1 MTEELTAEERAL
13 LPISENFPDGRAVA
27 KLLRCYDICRA
38 LLERIGTEEKLGLG
52 SAEVNILANQ
62 VMGYRSERDAALAR
76 AEALQKLNKQNADV
90 ESRTQS
96 HLQGELRKAE
106 CYRVA
111 AESRLSEATALL
123 KRYCRTYPEGG
134 SSDLWLEKDLDAF
147 SSATPAPA
155 AKAEPT
161 EDYTLGYREGCD
173 DTARELLQGREKEDR
188 LTAAVAALSARLGEH
203 PDTIALRECR
213 AELESVRTTARKLH
227 ESLTSAYEDIESARA
242 DAEQLR
248 AGHAECRA
256 ELEAE
261 RQEVELKQAAL
272 NTVRAER
279 DTARVNE
286 HKSAGDARLWKLRYD
301 DECKRSEALT
311 SVRALVESIEAE
323 IERDCTPRESYW
335 EIVELV
341 RPSKGG
347 GS

>member
-13 LPISENFPDGRAVA
+13 LPISEHFPDGRAVA
-27 KLLRCYDICRA
+27 KLLRLYD
-38 LLERIGTEEKLGLG
+38 E
-52 SAEVNILANQ
+52 
-62 VMGYRSERDAALAR
+62 ALAR
-76 AEALQKLNKQNADV
+76 AEAAERALSAVHGVLSEDAALAA
-90 ESRTQS
+90 RTMTANMQLLEQCRS
-96 HLQGELRKAE
+96 AE
-106 CYRVA
+106 Y
-111 AESRLSEATALL
+111 RLSEATALL
-123 KRYCRTYPEGG
+123 ERCR
-134 SSDLWLEKDLDAF
+134 DA
-147 SSATPAPA
+147 A
-155 AKAEPT
+155 
-161 EDYTLGYREGCD
+161 
-173 DTARELLQGREKEDR
+173 QWH
-188 LTAAVAALSARLGEH
+188 H
-203 PDTIALRECR
+203 PDAIALRECR

-323 IERDCTPRESYW
+323 IERDCLPRDSYCAIF
-335 EIVELV
+335 EMV
-341 RPSKGG
+341 RVSKGG
-347 GS
+347 GA

>member
-1 MTEELTAEERAL
+1 MTEELTAQERAL
-13 LPISENFPDGRAVA
+13 VKSWHETDSLEH
-27 KLLRCYDICRA
+27 KLLRLYDEA
-38 LLERIGTEEKLGLG
+38 QASLSLERRDAAMAESCDLIAQRDTALGLCKQR
-52 SAEVNILANQ
+52 EQ
-62 VMGYRSERDAALAR
+62 ERDAALAR
-76 AEALQKLNKQNADV
+76 AEADRDDYDR
-90 ESRTQS
+90 SRK
-96 HLQGELRKAE
+96 EL
-106 CYRVA
+106 YRQAVA
-111 AESRLSEATALL
+111 AESRLAEATALMRRL
-123 KRYCRTYPEGG
+123 IDSVNLGG
-134 SSDLWLEKDLDAF
+134 GDMADEMRAF
-147 SSATPAPA
+147 VETAVPASE
-155 AKAEPT
+155 AEPT
-161 EDYTLGYREGCD
+161 EDYRRGYMEGCD

-203 PDTIALRECR
+203 PDAIALRECR

-279 DTARVNE
+279 DTARAE
-286 HKSAGDARLWKLRYD
+286 GHMSAGDARLWKLRYD

-323 IERDCTPRESYW
+323 IERDCLPRDSYLA
-335 EIVELV
+335 IVEMV
-341 RPSKGG
+341 RASKGG
-347 GS
+347 E